1 MSKIGNRLRE
11 ERTRLGMT
19 QGSFAIAGGVQA
31 NAQGKYE
38 RGERSP
44 NALYLVQLL
53 TLGVDT
59 FYVVTGSRTT
69 PRLSDNQISEQ
80 NFLQR
85 LSILSEREKKAVLNL
100 MKCVTK
106 ER

>member
-38 RGERSP
+38 RGEP
-44 NALYLVQLL
+44 IA
-53 TLGVDT
+53 
-59 FYVVTGSRTT
+59 
-69 PRLSDNQISEQ
+69 P
-80 NFLQR
+80 
-85 LSILSEREKKAVLNL
+85 
-100 MKCVTK
+100 
-106 ER
+106 